1 MIHTTIGVY
10 LNGDYRVNGVK
21 SENLENHIEYNKTLR
36 FGRALLVDGKV
47 IHTGYYKTKDIPVLE
62 EKFKDF
68 KMEKDTA
75 PYV

>member
-10 LNGDYRVNGVK
+10 LNGDYKVNGVK
-21 SENLENHIEYNKTLR
+21 TENLESHIEYNKEMR

-47 IHTGYYKTKDIPVLE
+47 VHLGYYKESDRTTLE
-62 EKFKDF
+62 EKFKNVIIT
-68 KMEKDTA
+68 KDTA